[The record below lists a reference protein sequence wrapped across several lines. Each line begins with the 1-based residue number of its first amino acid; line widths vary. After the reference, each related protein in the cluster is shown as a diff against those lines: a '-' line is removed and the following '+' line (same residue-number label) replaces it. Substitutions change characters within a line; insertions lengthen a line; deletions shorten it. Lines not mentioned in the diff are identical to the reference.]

1 MRTLGILLAAGASRR
16 FGAQD
21 KLLADWEG
29 APLVVAAARA
39 LEAAGCDALLALV
52 SSDAVEAVLPA
63 PFRAIRAAPGLPLSH
78 TWRAARDH
86 AQQLQAERALFML
99 GDMPSVSAGTIR
111 TLMADD
117 GGSRACVF
125 DGIPMPPALLTADDM
140 RGLRAEEGDQGARA
154 LLRSLPRNSLVPLMA
169 EEALD
174 IDTPKD
180 LCRDRVPPV
189 VRP

>member
-1 MRTLGILLAAGASRR
+1 MLLGLDHVDIALGVVGGADLLILEQRLY
-16 FGAQD
+16 
-21 KLLADWEG
+21 
-29 APLVVAAARA
+29 
-39 LEAAGCDALLALV
+39 
-52 SSDAVEAVLPA
+52 
-63 PFRAIRAAPGLPLSH
+63 
-78 TWRAARDH
+78 
-86 AQQLQAERALFML
+86 
-99 GDMPSVSAGTIR
+99 
-111 TLMADD
+111 
-117 GGSRACVF
+117 
-125 DGIPMPPALLTADDM
+125 PALLTADDM